1 MKQTACYFLGLSLI
15 LTLFVITAASSFAQE
30 NSDDQTTQRRKERDE
45 MILQRSENAQNRVQK
60 INEKIQKGQEVR
72 QERRANIAQNHAE
85 RLSNRFGFYSQRLV
99 NLIVKI
105 KSRLEAMAA
114 DGKDVTEALN
124 KINEAQEALD
134 NAKLLG
140 EKAVAEFS
148 AIDPENYESQRD
160 QALAA
165 KEIADQA
172 REEFKNAVTLMR
184 ESIKLAKDSIKEA
197 E

>member
-105 KSRLEAMAA
+105 KSSLEAMAA

>member
-1 MKQTACYFLGLSLI
+1 
-15 LTLFVITAASSFAQE
+15 
-30 NSDDQTTQRRKERDE
+30 